1 MKKLFVPNLCVVVAA
16 MLGGCADE
24 PDAVAPLRPV
34 IAVKVEPPVTEI
46 RRTFSGLT
54 QAETNS
60 ALSFLIGGRIEK
72 LPVRVGMTV
81 KQTQVIA
88 ELDPI
93 DLRLQLEQS
102 EAQVR
107 SAEAQKRSAEAQL
120 QSSKS
125 QLTKAKED
133 FSRISV
139 LYEKD
144 SVPKAQYDGAVAGL
158 EAAQASMK
166 SASAAI
172 DAANAGIES
181 ANKSKQLAEQQLGY
195 TVLRAP
201 QDGTIGQVPVEVN
214 QVTQAGATVATL
226 VSRESIQVEI
236 GVPEALIG
244 GVQPGMKGTL
254 KLDSLP
260 KRNFAVQV
268 SKVSVLASQ
277 TSTYQVTL
285 RLLQNDPVVRPGMAG
300 EVEMLFPVPPDEQ
313 FSVIPATAVAGIQ
326 EQRFVWIY
334 DAGVVRRREVTP
346 GGLMSEGIQI
356 RSGLKA
362 GEMVVTR
369 GVNRLTDGMR
379 VKLLADTE

>member
-1 MKKLFVPNLCVVVAA
+1 MKRYLPTTVPAIVAA
-16 MLGGCADE
+16 LFAACSDKPE
-24 PDAVAPLRPV
+24 VATPPRPI
-34 IAVKVEPPVTEI
+34 IAIKVEPPVTEI

-72 LPVRVGMTV
+72 LPVRIGMSI
-81 KQTQVIA
+81 KQGQIIA
-88 ELDPI
+88 ELDPT
-93 DLRLQLEQS
+93 DLRLQLEQA

-107 SAEAQKRSAEAQL
+107 SAEAQKRSSEAQL

-158 EAAQASMK
+158 EAAEAAMK

-172 DAANAGIES
+172 DAATAGIES
-181 ANKSKQLAEQQLGY
+181 ANKSKQLAQQQLGY
-195 TVLRAP
+195 TVLKAP

-214 QVTQAGATVATL
+214 QVTQAGATIATL

-236 GVPEALIG
+236 GVPETLIAG
-244 GVQPGMKGTL
+244 IRPGMSGRL
-254 KLDSLP
+254 KLDALP
-260 KRNFAVQV
+260 NRNFNAQV
-268 SKVSVLASQ
+268 TKVSVLASQ

-300 EVEMLFPVPPDEQ
+300 EVEIMFPIPPAEQ
-313 FSVIPATAVAGIQ
+313 FMIVPATAVAGIQ
-326 EQRFVWIY
+326 EQRFVWVY
-334 DAGVVRRREVTP
+334 NSGSVTKRSVKP
-346 GGLMSEGIQI
+346 GGLMSQGIQI
-356 RSGLKA
+356 REGLQP
-362 GEMVVTR
+362 GETVVTR
-369 GVNRLTDGMR
+369 GVNRLTEGMK
-379 VKLLADTE
+379 VKLLSDTQ